1 MLHYKTSH
9 MKNPFHKENNT
20 GIIVGAIVAGALAAG
35 AGIWFYLRGKRAA
48 EAEAYRH
55 EHALDYLK
63 NKQKKKKKHNTGLDE
78 LEDIVQHQQA
88 PHEA

>member
-1 MLHYKTSH
+1 

-55 EHALDYLK
+55 EHAQDYLK
-63 NKQKKKKKHNTGLDE
+63 NKQKKKKKHKTGLDE

-88 PHEA
+88 THEV

>member
-1 MLHYKTSH
+1 

-48 EAEAYRH
+48 EAEAYRL
-55 EHALDYLK
+55 EHARDYLAEK
-63 NKQKKKKKHNTGLDE
+63 QHKKQKHKTDVHDLAA
-78 LEDIVQHQQA
+78 IVSHA
-88 PHEA
+88 RT